1 MSVNSSSSS
10 NSSVPPPPPPSLNA
24 YQHYYNCFIT
34 STGKLNI
41 VSFTVTGVL
50 LLLPLC
56 VLVLHLGFQKWRRR
70 RSGAALSH
78 SDVLTCHMVVME
90 LMNVLGFVFIC
101 CGVFTSVQLPVTVG
115 LSMAFMNLSGQM
127 FFHTFT
133 CVERYLAVVHPVTYR
148 NLGKQKGVWIRN
160 AAIVT
165 TWLMSCSEIGFMYV
179 EVLSDVV
186 YNFILASAVATVCFC
201 SLSVLC
207 VLIRPAPG
215 DGGGARLRV
224 DRSKLRPFYTITAI
238 LGALL
243 VRFTDDAAITA
254 LYRDPRLGP
263 DGKCGLM
270 LSMFWVSLPSSLVL
284 PLLFLRQTFKRLC
297 CKGPSP

>member
-1 MSVNSSSSS
+1 MSV
-10 NSSVPPPPPPSLNA
+10 NSSVPPPHLNI

-41 VSFTVTGVL
+41 VSFTVTGVF
-50 LLLPLC
+50 LLLPLY
-56 VLVLHLGFQKWRRR
+56 VLVLHLGIQKWRQR

-78 SDVLTCHMVVME
+78 SDVFTCHMVVME
-90 LMNVLGFVFIC
+90 LQSVLGFVLIC
-101 CGVFTSVQLPVTVG
+101 CGVFTNESLLVMFGVIMISLN
-115 LSMAFMNLSGQM
+115 MSGQM
-127 FFHTFT
+127 YFHILT

-148 NLGKQKGVWIRN
+148 NLGKQKGVRIRN
-160 AAIVT
+160 AAIVA
-165 TWLMSCSEIGFMYV
+165 TWLMSFSEISVIFL
-179 EVLSDVV
+179 EIKSD
-186 YNFILASAVATVCFC
+186 FIYSCYLASAASAVCFC

-243 VRFTDDAAITA
+243 GRFGGSTVSTT

-263 DGKCGLM
+263 DGKCSLM
-270 LSMFWVSLPSSLVL
+270 LSMFWVGLPSSLVL
-284 PLLFLRQTFKRLC
+284 PLLFLRQAFKRLC